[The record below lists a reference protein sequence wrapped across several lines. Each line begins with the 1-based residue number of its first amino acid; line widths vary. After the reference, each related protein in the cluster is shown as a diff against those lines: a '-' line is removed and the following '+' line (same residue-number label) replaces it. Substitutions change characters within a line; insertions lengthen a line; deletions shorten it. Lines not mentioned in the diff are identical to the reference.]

1 MRYFAVF
8 WILSCLPREDTQ
20 YQYGYWILSLGEP
33 EYPMERVKCWWRGR
47 DLNPGQKFQRQE
59 HYQHATETTLIYSGI
74 MAISRVR
81 VWHIG
86 KISRLPPRSRV
97 GIDLAPRGLRP
108 LGARSIPPRSLG
120 GRLRYF
126 PICPPLPHDIAP
138 IQRARALSSRK
149 SRPGTVRLNSFV
161 FCSEVG

>member
-20 YQYGYWILSLGEP
+20 YQYGYWILSLGKP

-81 VWHIG
+81 VGHIG

-97 GIDLAPRGLRP
+97 GIDLAPRDAPRGFAPWGIPRCSVDPSTACWLT
-108 LGARSIPPRSLG
+108 RSSGGNIDPRLSG
-120 GRLRYF
+120 TSKH
-126 PICPPLPHDIAP
+126 CPNI
-138 IQRARALSSRK
+138 
-149 SRPGTVRLNSFV
+149 G
-161 FCSEVG
+161 

>member
-1 MRYFAVF
+1 M
-8 WILSCLPREDTQ
+8 
-20 YQYGYWILSLGEP
+20 
-33 EYPMERVKCWWRGR
+33 
-47 DLNPGQKFQRQE
+47 NPGQKFQRQE
-59 HYQHATETTLIYSGI
+59 LYQCVTETTYKTSGI

-81 VWHIG
+81 VGHIG

-126 PICPPLPHDIAP
+126 AICPPLPHDIAP
-138 IQRARALSSRK
+138 LSIPLNNTKLYCRWSDNGVLGLPQPDNRELRVEGLDGNESCLAAMETDSGLEWHDRACYHEAGTQPSSSR
-149 SRPGTVRLNSFV
+149 L
-161 FCSEVG
+161 